1 LRPEPRPG
9 ASPLAR
15 GPNPGYDLVSFPLEF
30 CAADT
35 GECRVFTKSERV
47 ARGGAAAVKEQ
58 GKRGSRPKARKDG
71 GS

>member
-1 LRPEPRPG
+1 
-9 ASPLAR
+9 
-15 GPNPGYDLVSFPLEF
+15 VSFPLEF